1 MSANGEKHAGGFR
14 PARFVKPRRC
24 QTIDVAGLQNP
35 KLVAPGRNMVWEKW
49 HGFIEIDD
57 EVWSVNDYAFYIEN
71 PPGLKGLQGSMT
83 ISRSSGTLTVDTPR
97 ASDGRPL
104 QRIGSCRRVTKED
117 RRF

>member
-1 MSANGEKHAGGFR
+1 MAKSM
-14 PARFVKPRRC
+14 PAAFVLLALSSPAVAKPLMLLEC
-24 QTIDVAGLQNP
+24 EIP